1 MAKTD
6 VIRYTLRLNLNN
18 PEHLAVHEA
27 LRNLN
32 TDIYKSQNGFMVEA
46 ICRYIKGDGGS
57 AAEQNKMDAEETKK
71 EYEELEKRVTD
82 RVMKEMMAFLFSV
95 LVGRRQPMKMTAPFP
110 AEAVPEREEEEKKEE
125 YDETLADLVDQWS

>member
-46 ICRYIKGDGGS
+46 ILRYINGGTGAADGPACRDG
-57 AAEQNKMDAEETKK
+57 ETAR
-71 EYEELEKRVTD
+71 EELAEVERRVTD
-82 RVMKEMMAFLFSV
+82 KVMKEMISFLCSI
-95 LVGRRQPMKMTAPFP
+95 LAGRT
-110 AEAVPEREEEEKKEE
+110 AVPTVAYAPGKAQSAEELEENTEQ
-125 YDETLADLVDQWS
+125 YDETLASLVDQWS